1 MREQV
6 RTVNTSYIYVVERY
20 GTDGVYRPHAAFT
33 SLANL
38 TETIDAKDFRLRI
51 TRFPKNLLGPGVP
64 IVGDKA

>member
-1 MREQV
+1 M
-6 RTVNTSYIYVVERY
+6 RTVNTKYIYVVERY

-38 TETIDAKDFRLRI
+38 TESIDAKDFRLRI
-51 TRFPKNLLGPGVP
+51 TRFPVNAVAPGVP